1 MALSITKFGD
11 AFDYK
16 IVHETV
22 CNNTAKVNVTSSAGS
37 IYSINLING
46 TTSAA
51 YFKFFN
57 TNSVTMGT
65 TDADLVLAVPAT
77 TTSFVNIP
85 EGLPFDNLS
94 FACTLYAGPRDNN
107 ALTANSGA
115 LVDVKIVCS

>member
-16 IVHETV
+16 VVHETV

-51 YFKFFN
+51 YFKFFDAE
-57 TNSVTMGT
+57 SVTMGT
-65 TDADLVLAVPAT
+65 TVADLVFRVPASST
-77 TTSFVNIP
+77 KMFTMP
-85 EGLPFDNLS
+85 DGLPFSNLS
-94 FACTLYAGPRDNN
+94 FACTLNQNPVDNN

-115 LVDVKIVCS
+115 LVDVQITCS